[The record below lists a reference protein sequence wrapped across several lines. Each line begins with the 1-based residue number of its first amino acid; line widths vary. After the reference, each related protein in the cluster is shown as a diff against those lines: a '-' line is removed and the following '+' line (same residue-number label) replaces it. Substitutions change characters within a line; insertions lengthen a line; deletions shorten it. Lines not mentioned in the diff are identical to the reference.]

1 MTAQPGDDVV
11 QAWHDHRPYLVD
23 LAFRMLGDI
32 GGAEDVVQ
40 DAFSRLLRARPGEIE
55 DARGW
60 LIVVT
65 SRLCL
70 DQIRSARSRR
80 ERPHD
85 AGDIELVPGAIR
97 DPSGEGSAA
106 QVDPA
111 DRVTLDDNVRLAL
124 LVMLQRLG
132 PAERVV
138 FVLHDIFQVPFD
150 VIAQTVG
157 RPAATCRQ
165 LARRAR
171 QKLESNGG
179 RVDVTAAE
187 HRQVT
192 DRFIAACASGDLD
205 GLLQVLAP
213 DAWGD
218 FDAGQ
223 AGPRVPGVVRGAV
236 RVARHLLHYWGAGS
250 TLVSHPVGGQPALL
264 GFTGR
269 QLTGVL
275 VFTMRGSVIQAVH
288 VIADPRKLGFL
299 ISQLSRPTEP
309 G

>member
-1 MTAQPGDDVV
+1 VTDERHDEQVI
-11 QAWHDHRPYLVD
+11 QAWNEHRPYLVD

-32 GGAEDVVQ
+32 GTAEDVVQ

-55 DARGW
+55 DERGW

-85 AGDIELVPGAIR
+85 ASEIEFVATDQPPVSLGA
-97 DPSGEGSAA
+97 PA
-106 QVDPA
+106 DPA
-111 DRVTLDDNVRLAL
+111 DRVTLDDSIRLAL
-124 LVMLQRLG
+124 LVMLQRLS

-138 FVLHDIFQVPFD
+138 FVLHDIFSVPFES
-150 VIAQTVG
+150 IAQTVG

-171 QKLESNGG
+171 QKVENGQG
-179 RVDVTAAE
+179 GGSADIGVAE

-192 DRFIAACASGDLD
+192 EKFIAACASGDLD
-205 GLLQVLAP
+205 GLLQVLSP

-218 FDAGQ
+218 FDAGPDD
-223 AGPRVPGVVRGAV
+223 PRAIGVIRGAV
-236 RVARHLLHYWGAGS
+236 RVARRLLYYWGPPA
-250 TLVSHPVGGQPALL
+250 TLVTHPVAGQPALL

-269 QLTGVL
+269 ELSGVL
-275 VFTMRGSVIQAVH
+275 VFTMRGDLIEAVH
-288 VIADPRKLGFL
+288 VIGDPRKLRFL
-299 ISQLSRPTEP
+299 GSQLA
-309 G
+309 